1 MNFAFAIA
9 EKILHCYFLL
19 LVHAFPQKK
28 EAEIGRRIE
37 TQEGFKMF
45 VI

>member
-1 MNFAFAIA
+1 VNFAFAIA
-9 EKILHCYFLL
+9 KKILHFYFLL

-37 TQEGFKMF
+37 TQERFKMF